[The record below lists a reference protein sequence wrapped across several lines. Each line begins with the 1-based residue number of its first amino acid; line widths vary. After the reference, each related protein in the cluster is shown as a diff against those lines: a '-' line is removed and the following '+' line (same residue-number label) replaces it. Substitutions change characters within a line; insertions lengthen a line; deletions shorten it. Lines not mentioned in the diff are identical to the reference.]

1 MWFYLKRLKE
11 AKWKE
16 VSFSVL
22 VQPVGIQERRMV
34 SKGRCGDTRGQ
45 WDECNHN
52 RLCICIK
59 PPQTGRDTGYC
70 FFLNK
75 NVILSS
81 SLLLKEQ
88 LIKQYARIQC
98 ELGFYDVWFCNCL
111 GLSLRN
117 TVFRAMPRMS
127 LFPSLL
133 SLCYRERS
141 FRTL

>member
-1 MWFYLKRLKE
+1 
-11 AKWKE
+11 
-16 VSFSVL
+16 
-22 VQPVGIQERRMV
+22 MV
-34 SKGRCGDTRGQ
+34 SKGRSRDPREQ
-45 WDECNHN
+45 WDEHNHN
-52 RLCICIK
+52 RFCICIK
-59 PPQTGRDTGYC
+59 LPQTGRGTGYL

-81 SLLLKEQ
+81 SLLLLKEQ
-88 LIKQYARIQC
+88 LIKQYAHIQC

-133 SLCYRERS
+133 SLCYREGS